1 MKAIALFVL
10 NSVMKFGLAQFQAW
24 WNRRQ
29 AEAARHKAQQLEAFM
44 KGKEAAKR
52 EEAEYV
58 EADRKL
64 QLEQDKVKKYEDK
77 LAKLTEMYS

>member
-10 NSVMKFGLAQFQAW
+10 NSIMKFGVAQLRAW

-29 AEAARHKAQQLEAFM
+29 AELARHKAQQLEAYM
-44 KGKEAAKR
+44 KGKTAAEQEA
-52 EEAEYV
+52 AEYV

-64 QLEQDKVKKYEDK
+64 QEEYTKIKTYNDK